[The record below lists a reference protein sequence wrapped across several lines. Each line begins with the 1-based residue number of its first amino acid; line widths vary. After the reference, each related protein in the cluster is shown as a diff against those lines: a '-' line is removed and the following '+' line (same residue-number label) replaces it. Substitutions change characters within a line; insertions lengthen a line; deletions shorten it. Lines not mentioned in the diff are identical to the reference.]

1 MTPSS
6 QSDDHDLTTPM
17 HRVKTGLIPITIS
30 KFFNDLLARYG
41 IDEWPD
47 GAIFF
52 DIHPDE
58 LGV

>member
-30 KFFNDLLARYG
+30 KFFNDLLGHAN
-41 IDEWPD
+41 
-47 GAIFF
+47 F
-52 DIHPDE
+52 
-58 LGV
+58 